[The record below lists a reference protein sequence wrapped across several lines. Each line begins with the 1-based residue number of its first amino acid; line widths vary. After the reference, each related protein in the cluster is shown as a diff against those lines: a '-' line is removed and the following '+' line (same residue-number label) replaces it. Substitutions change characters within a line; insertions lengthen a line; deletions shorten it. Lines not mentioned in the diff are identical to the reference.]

1 MVNLFKQVAGGEP
14 AVIGTSDLQQIE
26 YQALQTGVTFLGEEL
41 AVDEQN
47 VWGRVYTMLGIKNT
61 TMKQERQTEDEIRAQ
76 ENPASLIAASALTER
91 RKVADELNAR
101 FGQYLDAPIQVVW
114 RQDNESDNWNLSN
127 NMQSI
132 AKAANQ

>member
-47 VWGRVYTMLGIKNT
+47 VWGRVYTMLGIKNS

-76 ENPASLIAASALTER
+76 ENPASLITASSLTER
-91 RKVADELNAR
+91 RKVADELNSR
-101 FGQYLDAPIQVVW
+101 FGEYLDAPIKVVW
-114 RQDNESDNWNLSN
+114 RQDNESDNWNLAH

>member
-1 MVNLFKQVAGGEP
+1 M
-14 AVIGTSDLQQIE
+14 
-26 YQALQTGVTFLGEEL
+26 QTGVTFLGEEL

-76 ENPASLIAASALTER
+76 ENPASLITASSLTER
-91 RKVADELNAR
+91 RKVADELNSR
-101 FGQYLDAPIQVVW
+101 FGEYLDAPIKVVW
-114 RQDNESDNWNLSN
+114 RQDNESDNWNLAH